1 MACRFPGAADPRTY
15 WRNLCEGIE
24 SVSVLT
30 DDELAA
36 AGVSPELLQDP
47 SYVKAASVLADFDQF
62 DAAFF
67 EYSPAEARLMDPQQ
81 RLLLEVAWETFE
93 DAGYRVGG
101 AVRPGWRFR
110 GSGRRGEQLLPRSA
124 GVLGRAAGPDRQ
136 PGAHR
141 Q

>member
-24 SVSVLT
+24 SVSMLT

-36 AGVSPELLQDP
+36 AGVSSELLQDP

-81 RLLLEVAWETFE
+81 RLLLEVAW
-93 DAGYRVGG
+93 
-101 AVRPGWRFR
+101 
-110 GSGRRGEQLLPRSA
+110 
-124 GVLGRAAGPDRQ
+124 
-136 PGAHR
+136 
-141 Q
+141 